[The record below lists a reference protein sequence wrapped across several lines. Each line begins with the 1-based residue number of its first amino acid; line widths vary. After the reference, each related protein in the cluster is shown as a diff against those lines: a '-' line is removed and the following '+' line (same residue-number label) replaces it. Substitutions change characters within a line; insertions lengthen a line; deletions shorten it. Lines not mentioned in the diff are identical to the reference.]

1 MNKIPYQHK
10 MAAHCETGTI
20 SGLLNYNGLSI
31 TEPMVFGIASGIF
44 FGYMKM
50 PSFDFPIF
58 FVRTRPGE
66 IRKKIAKRL
75 GITFYTRTYKKPEDA
90 QQELDELLEK
100 NIPVV
105 IKVDFFYMNYLKPWM
120 RVHNNAH
127 FITIIGKRESNYL
140 ISDCY
145 YQEVAELDAETLS
158 KARFAGGMESPKGF
172 MYYPTY
178 IPKDIN
184 LEKNIITGIKKSAY
198 NMLKI
203 PIPFLGVKGINRFAD
218 KVVGWPE
225 LARDEEH
232 LSHQVMKINVLLEDQ
247 GTGGAGFRFMYATF
261 LRQAS
266 ELLKND
272 ALLTFSKR
280 MMKIGDAWRNVSVT
294 AIRMNKDKD
303 FSTGRFKEL
312 SNLIRECGTAEKT
325 FFKELNQFAKN
336 YTRA

>member
-1 MNKIPYQHK
+1 MHIPYQHK
-10 MAAHCETGTI
+10 MTAHCETGTV
-20 SGLLNYNGLSI
+20 SGLLSYNGLPI

-50 PSFDFPIF
+50 PSFNFPTF

-66 IRKKIAKRL
+66 IRKKISRRL
-75 GITFYTRTYKKPEDA
+75 GIDFFTKTYEKPEEA
-90 QQELDELLEK
+90 QRELDQLLEK

-105 IKVDFFYMNYLKPWM
+105 VKVDFFYMNYLAPWM

-127 FITIIGKRESNYL
+127 FITIIGKEDSKYYV
-140 ISDCY
+140 SDCY
-145 YQEVAELDAETLS
+145 HKDVAELDAETLS

-178 IPKDIN
+178 IPKEI
-184 LEKNIITGIKKSAY
+184 EYERNIMTGIRKAAF

-218 KVVGWPE
+218 KVVGWPK
-225 LARDEEH
+225 LARDIEH
-232 LSHQVMKINVLLEDQ
+232 LSHEVMRINVLLEDQ

-266 ELLKND
+266 EMLKNEQ
-272 ALLTFSKR
+272 LLEFSGR
-280 MMKIGDAWRNVSVT
+280 MMKIGNDWRSVSVF

-303 FSTGRFKEL
+303 FSEGRFNEL
-312 SNLIRECGTAEKT
+312 SNLIRNCAFAEKA
-325 FFKELNQFAKN
+325 FFTDLYKYAKN
-336 YTRA
+336 YKK

>member
-20 SGLLNYNGLSI
+20 AGILNYNGLSL
-31 TEPMVFGIASGIF
+31 TEPMIFGIASGIF

-66 IRKKIAKRL
+66 IRKKISKRL
-75 GITFYTRTYKKPEDA
+75 GIVFYSKKYKKPEDA
-90 QQELDELLEK
+90 QLELDQLLEK

-127 FITIIGKRESNYL
+127 FITVIGKNDSNYY

-145 YQEVAELDAETLS
+145 YQDVAEIDAQTLS

-172 MYYPTY
+172 MCYPTL
-178 IPKDIN
+178 IPKEIDF
-184 LEKNIITGIKKSAY
+184 EKNIMLGIKNAAS

-203 PIPFLGVKGINRFAD
+203 PLPFLGVKGINRFGT
-218 KVVGWPE
+218 KVMDWPN
-225 LARDEEH
+225 LARDMEH

-247 GTGGAGFRFMYATF
+247 GTGGGGFRFMYATF
-261 LRQAS
+261 LRQAA
-266 ELLKND
+266 ELLKNEE
-272 ALLTFSKR
+272 LLEFSKR
-280 MMKIGDAWRNVSVT
+280 MMKIGDSWRNVSVT

-303 FSTGRFKEL
+303 FSQNRFQEL
-312 SNLIRECGTAEKT
+312 SNLIMDCGKAEKI
-325 FFKELNQFAKN
+325 FFNDLYQFAKHHK
-336 YTRA
+336 

>member
-1 MNKIPYQHK
+1 MNNIPYQHK
-10 MAAHCETGTI
+10 MAAHCETGTV

-31 TEPMVFGIASGIF
+31 TEPLVFGIANGIF

-75 GITFYTRTYKKPEDA
+75 GIEFYTKTYKRPEDA
-90 QQELDELLEK
+90 QRELDELLAK

-105 IKVDFFYMNYLKPWM
+105 VKVDFFYMNYLKPWL

-127 FITIIGKRESNYL
+127 FITIIGKEGSKYFV
-140 ISDCY
+140 SDCY
-145 YQEVAELDAETLS
+145 YQNVAEIDAETLS
-158 KARFAGGMESPKGF
+158 KGRFAKGMESPKGF

-178 IPKDIN
+178 IPKEID
-184 LEKNIITGIKKSAY
+184 LEKNIIIGIRKAAY

-203 PIPFLGVKGINRFAD
+203 PMPFLGVKGINRFAE
-218 KVVGWPE
+218 KVIDWPK
-225 LARDEEH
+225 LARDPEH

-247 GTGGAGFRFMYATF
+247 GTGGGGFRFMYATF

-266 ELLKND
+266 EILKNEE
-272 ALLTFSKR
+272 LLNFSKR
-280 MMKIGDAWRNVSVT
+280 MMKIGDDWRNVSVF

-303 FSTGRFKEL
+303 FSEGRFKEL
-312 SNLIRECGTAEKT
+312 SNLIKTCGVSEKT
-325 FFKELNQFAKN
+325 FFTDLYSFAKG
-336 YTRA
+336 YGK